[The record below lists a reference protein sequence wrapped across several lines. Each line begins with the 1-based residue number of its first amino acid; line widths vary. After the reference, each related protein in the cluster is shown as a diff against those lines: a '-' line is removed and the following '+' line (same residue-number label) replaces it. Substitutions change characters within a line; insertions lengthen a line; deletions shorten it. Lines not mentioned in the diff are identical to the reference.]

1 MEALALNVHEP
12 GVAEADGH
20 PPGVRS
26 EDTHAQV
33 GDSIDDEVLFER
45 VRAGDTAAFNVI
57 VERHMRRAFS
67 VAYRLLGQREDAEDL
82 VQDAFM
88 AALEKID
95 TFQAG
100 RKFAPWFYR
109 ILVNRGLNSRKSRSL
124 RRTDPIPDI
133 VASSTVSPLRSA
145 EQSELRER
153 LLEVMAELPPRQR
166 AVVEFF
172 ELEGFS
178 STEIADILELSD
190 GTVRWHLHQA
200 RQSLR
205 TALAPFAR
213 RAE

>member
-1 MEALALNVHEP
+1 MEALALNDHSAD
-12 GVAEADGH
+12 VAEIEGRPAD
-20 PPGVRS
+20 VR
-26 EDTHAQV
+26 EVPHVQGKDAL
-33 GDSIDDEVLFER
+33 DDEALFEE
-45 VRAGDTAAFNVI
+45 VRGGNTAAFDTL

-88 AALEKID
+88 VALQKMD
-95 TFQAG
+95 TFESG

-124 RRTDPIPDI
+124 RRTDQIPDA
-133 VASSTVSPLRSA
+133 VASSTVSPLRA
-145 EQSELRER
+145 MEQTELRER
-153 LLEVMAELPPRQR
+153 LREVLAELPPRQR

-178 STEIADILELSD
+178 SIEIADILELSD

-200 RQSLR
+200 RHALR